1 MVAAAT
7 ILLLLAVSQCL
18 SAAQIT
24 SLPGAPAVN
33 FKQYSGYYTVG
44 ATKNHQLHYWF
55 VESQN
60 NPATDPVLV
69 WLTGGPGCSGLS
81 ALLTEWGPF
90 MVNPDGATLTA
101 NPYSWNKKASILTL
115 EAPAGVGYSFATDGN
130 IKTGDDQTASE
141 NWEALVAFFNQFPQY
156 KTNDFY
162 ITGESYGGIYVP
174 TLMQTILDRQNQ
186 FHINLKDMDITE
198 NWDKGAAKWL

>member
-1 MVAAAT
+1 MAAAAT
-7 ILLLLAVSQCL
+7 ILVLLAISQ
-18 SAAQIT
+18 
-24 SLPGAPAVN
+24 
-33 FKQYSGYYTVG
+33 
-44 ATKNHQLHYWF
+44 WF

-156 KTNDFY
+156 RNNDFY
-162 ITGESYGGIYVP
+162 ITGESYGGECIIGFWIYCVSGEQKRSTSFEKKIP
-174 TLMQTILDRQNQ
+174 SQLSTSGVA
-186 FHINLKDMDITE
+186 IT
-198 NWDKGAAKWL
+198 GVS